1 MVDYRDLNDEGKE
14 QYNAQLHFRYQTSRF
29 TLKWER
35 SEDGTTYTH
44 APEYCI
50 APYYPRGLYKIHPCY
65 DKGEYKL
72 SRAIVVDGKIGYV
85 CIRTWIKGQKRA
97 KEMAQED
104 LNERFQKWQDCNR
117 GTASLASEY
126 KEWRDKVLGEL
137 VKKYPSGEM
146 EALIAAL
153 AAEKEKAEQER
164 RLKAALEESK
174 RLENEFASWLKID
187 GTLDFGF

>member
-1 MVDYRDLNDEGKE
+1 MAEYKDLSDEGKE

-35 SEDGTTYTH
+35 SENGTTYTH
-44 APEYCI
+44 APEHYI

-72 SRAIVVDGKIGYV
+72 SRAMVVNGEVGYV
-85 CIRTWIKGQKRA
+85 RIHNWIKGQKRA

-104 LNERFQKWQDCNR
+104 LEERFQKYCNHA
-117 GTASLASEY
+117 ASLTSVY
-126 KEWRDKVLGEL
+126 KEWREKVIGEL
-137 VKKYPSGEM
+137 VKKYPKLSAE
-146 EALIAAL
+146 EIAAR
-153 AAEKEKAEQER
+153 AALEEKAEQER

-187 GTLDFGF
+187 DTLDFGF